1 MALVMI
7 TNDDGFRAPGLRA
20 LAAAVREIARVVV
33 VAPERDSSAASHSLT
48 MRRPVRVRDH
58 GGGVFSVDGTPTD
71 CVILGTNRLLPRRP
85 DLVVSGI
92 NPGPNLG
99 DDVNYSGTVS
109 AAVEAATLGIA
120 AFAVSVCDYEPED
133 YSRPAAIARRIA
145 ARILAGG
152 MPPGVLFNV
161 NCPVSPRGVRFTRQG
176 RRAYEGAITE
186 LADPWGRPHY
196 WIGGGT
202 PVDDGGP
209 DADTAAVEAGYV
221 SITPLRIDRTS
232 HETLATLAAEWG
244 DLW

>member
-7 TNDDGFRAPGLRA
+7 TNDDGFRAPGISA
-20 LAAAVREIARVVV
+20 LVAAVREIAEVVV

-58 GGGVFSVDGTPTD
+58 GGIFSVDGTPTD
-71 CVILGTNRLLPRRP
+71 CVILGINRLLTRRP

-109 AAVEAATLGIA
+109 AAVEAATLGIPS
-120 AFAVSVCDYEPED
+120 FAVSICDYDPDD
-133 YSRPAAIARRIA
+133 YGPAASFAQALA
-145 ARILAGG
+145 ARILSRG
-152 MPPGVLFNV
+152 MPDGVLLNV
-161 NCPVSPRGVRFTRQG
+161 NCPADPRGVRFSRQG

-186 LADPWGRPHY
+186 LSDPWGRPHY

-209 DADTAAVEAGYV
+209 DADTAAVEAGFISV
-221 SITPLRIDRTS
+221 TPLRIDRTS
-232 HETLATLAAEWG
+232 HETLAMLAAEWG
-244 DLW
+244 DLRP